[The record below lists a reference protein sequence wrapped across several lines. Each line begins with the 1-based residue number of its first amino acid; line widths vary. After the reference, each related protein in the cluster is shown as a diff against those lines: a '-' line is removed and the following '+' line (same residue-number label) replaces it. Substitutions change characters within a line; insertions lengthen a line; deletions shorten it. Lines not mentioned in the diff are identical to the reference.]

1 MLRYRIQSIT
11 SLYSLQFKNKINF
24 VTPTMIDSLLT
35 NYIKLLLLWQQ
46 NYNMATFV
54 YIICEI
60 FTCKLKVMC
69 NSMSLL
75 KVQFDTVR

>member
-1 MLRYRIQSIT
+1 MY
-11 SLYSLQFKNKINF
+11 

-54 YIICEI
+54 YVICEI